1 MLRSFI
7 TPVLFRRF
15 YSTNSLTT
23 VKEAL
28 SKKPVN
34 QKILVR
40 GRVQALR
47 KYKELCFI
55 DLIDGTCFDRLQ
67 IVINAQDKE
76 IPSCG
81 NSIKVHGLVVKS
93 SHKGQEIELVADS
106 WETVGT
112 LPENHPLKDNHN
124 YTPEYIRQ
132 FPHLRPR
139 TKRFWC
145 ISSIRNHASMAVHKF
160 FQEGEF
166 CFYHTPVLTQNDC
179 EGKREIFTAEF
190 KELPPEML
198 PKNEQSSTKN
208 TQTVSDDDEENVSDE
223 DEESGNSEYYFGA
236 PTFLTGSGQFHLEAL
251 ISGLPK
257 VYNFGPAFRTEAS
270 RSRLHASEFQM
281 IEAEIAYTESIDD
294 LMNVVEKCLKQ
305 VTKSVM
311 DRCPKELN
319 FITKDIKKHERYLEN
334 YVSKPFIKIPYKD
347 AISILQKNNSSFRKP
362 IEYGDDIATA
372 HKQFLVKHCNNVPVF
387 ICTFPSSLTP
397 AYMKIGENNK
407 AYCFDLFAAY
417 GGEICGGGLR
427 EDDPEK
433 LMKTGSFN
441 HSSLEWYVDLRRE
454 EYLPHGGFGIGFDRF
469 LLSILG
475 ISNLKDVIPFP
486 RRKRECKC

>member
-7 TPVLFRRF
+7 TPILFKRF

-34 QKILVR
+34 QKKILVR

-67 IVINAQDKE
+67 IVINVQDKE

-160 FQEGEF
+160 FQEEEF

-179 EGKREIFTAEF
+179 EGKEKFSLLNL
-190 KELPPEML
+190 KSYHLKCCQ
-198 PKNEQSSTKN
+198 KNEQSR
-208 TQTVSDDDEENVSDE
+208 
-223 DEESGNSEYYFGA
+223 
-236 PTFLTGSGQFHLEAL
+236 SGQFHLEAL

-319 FITKDIKKHERYLEN
+319 FITKDIKKHEQYLEN
-334 YVSKPFIKIPYKD
+334 YVSKSFIKMPYKD

-387 ICTFPSSLTP
+387 LCTFPSSLTP

-407 AYCFDLFAAY
+407 AYCFDLFAAF